1 MAGGEGTRMKPFTNI
16 FPKGLIPVNG
26 RPLIDLIIDNFKK
39 YKYMKFNITTNYKSP
54 IFKSYFKHK
63 IDKSSVKL
71 YEEKKKL
78 GTAGSL
84 FFFKKKIKNNFFVTN
99 CDVMIEADYDD
110 ILNLHVKNKNVLTIV
125 ASFKNFK
132 IPYGVCQINKS
143 GVLKEIKEKPES
155 NYLINTGFYVM
166 SPKIFKFISNNKF
179 LEMDQLINGL
189 VKSKAKIGVYPIY
202 NNSWFDFGQW
212 SDFKKSEEILR
223 QNGKS

>member
-1 MAGGEGTRMKPFTNI
+1 MASGEGTRMKPFTNI

-84 FFFKKKIKNNFFVTN
+84 FFFKK
-99 CDVMIEADYDD
+99 
-110 ILNLHVKNKNVLTIV
+110 NK
-125 ASFKNFK
+125 
-132 IPYGVCQINKS
+132 
-143 GVLKEIKEKPES
+143 E
-155 NYLINTGFYVM
+155 
-166 SPKIFKFISNNKF
+166 
-179 LEMDQLINGL
+179 
-189 VKSKAKIGVYPIY
+189 
-202 NNSWFDFGQW
+202 
-212 SDFKKSEEILR
+212 
-223 QNGKS
+223 